1 MGSVSVVGPYQGFNE
16 FHDCVVND
24 DYADKMRGSTG
35 RWDLRYLIES
45 TYILSSVTAHR
56 RSVGAGDLCKR

>member
-1 MGSVSVVGPYQGFNE
+1 MGSVSVGPYQGFNE
-16 FHDCVVND
+16 FDDCVVND

-45 TYILSSVTAHR
+45 T
-56 RSVGAGDLCKR
+56 